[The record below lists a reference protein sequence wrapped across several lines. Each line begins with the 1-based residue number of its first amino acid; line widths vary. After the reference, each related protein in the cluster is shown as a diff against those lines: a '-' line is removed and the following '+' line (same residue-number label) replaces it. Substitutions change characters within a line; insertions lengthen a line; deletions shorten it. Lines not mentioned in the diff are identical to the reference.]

1 MIQNHGK
8 ALRPSNIGLGNN
20 GQSGYGQHPDEFKRD
35 VTRVVASEL
44 DCENLLSRASKAQ
57 REIRAHLISSEEI

>member
-8 ALRPSNIGLGNN
+8 ALRPSNIGFGNN

-44 DCENLLSRASKAQ
+44 DCGK
-57 REIRAHLISSEEI
+57 HVISSEQGVT